1 MKRIIIGMLSFLS
14 IATYAQNQRFSYEY
28 KFVIDSTAKD
38 KVETEVMLLN
48 VFSKGSQFYSK
59 ATAEVDSTMSAE
71 IQKQMNS
78 GSMNINLKGMASSG
92 KVRHQVEKS
101 YPDYQVNYFVKLGG
115 DEYIV
120 EDNRK
125 QEWKILPEKEK
136 LGELMTQK
144 ATCNFAGRT
153 WTAWFTTEIPIQ
165 DGPYKFHGL
174 PGLIVKI
181 EDQTKSHSYE
191 LKGINKFN
199 DNVAFKSFKDKTR
212 NKYLIAL
219 DYKKFKKAYL
229 DYRADPNKSARQ
241 MVSSGMV
248 VSMTDPSG
256 NPVDLN
262 KMMKDREKKQIEAN
276 KKNNNLLE
284 LDLLK

>member
-1 MKRIIIGMLSFLS
+1 
-14 IATYAQNQRFSYEY
+14 
-28 KFVIDSTAKD
+28 
-38 KVETEVMLLN
+38 
-48 VFSKGSQFYSK
+48 
-59 ATAEVDSTMSAE
+59 
-71 IQKQMNS
+71 
-78 GSMNINLKGMASSG
+78 
-92 KVRHQVEKS
+92 
-101 YPDYQVNYFVKLGG
+101 
-115 DEYIV
+115 
-120 EDNRK
+120 
-125 QEWKILPEKEK
+125 
-136 LGELMTQK
+136 MTQK

-191 LKGINKFN
+191 LKGVNKFN

-212 NKYLIAL
+212 NKSLIAL